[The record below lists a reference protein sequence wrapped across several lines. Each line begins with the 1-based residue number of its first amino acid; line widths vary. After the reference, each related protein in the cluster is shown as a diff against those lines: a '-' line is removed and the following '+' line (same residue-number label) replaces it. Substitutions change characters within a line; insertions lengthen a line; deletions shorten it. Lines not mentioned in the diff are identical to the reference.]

1 MFVKELNINVIEA
14 AERRILEAFNK
25 NKVLAVSFSGG
36 KDSICMCDVLIKT
49 MRKYGIPFSR
59 IMVVFFDEEAIYPD
73 VEAIAMEWR
82 SRFLALGAKFYW
94 FCLPIKHFNCCNRLE
109 NDESFICWEPG
120 KESVWVRPMPK
131 FAIRNHSMFRMGMS
145 YQTFGKKIFQSV
157 PPMVGLRVA
166 ESIQRRQSIASIKT
180 SKFFYP
186 IYDWRDNDVWLYIKL
201 NNLNIPMTYI
211 YLYKTG
217 VPLNKLRISQFF
229 SIDTIKTL
237 PKVMEFYPDLYERI
251 IRREPNADLVMLY
264 WDTDMF
270 RSSRQDKKFELD
282 KDKDYCVILREAM
295 KNATLHPD
303 MYPGYKLAKK
313 LYSIM
318 SGKESPKTC
327 HKIYQMLIAGDP
339 KKRTY
344 RSLIGDIYRDKGGGV

>member
-1 MFVKELNINVIEA
+1 MFTKVLDINVVEA
-14 AERRILEAFNK
+14 TERRILEAFNK

-36 KDSICMCDVLIKT
+36 KDSICMCDMLVKT
-49 MRKYGIPFSR
+49 MRKYSIPFSR
-59 IMVVFFDEEAIYPD
+59 VIVVFFDEEAIYPD
-73 VEAIAMEWR
+73 VEAIALEWR

-94 FCLPIKHFNCCNRLE
+94 FCLPIKHFNCCNKLA

-145 YQTFGKKIFQSV
+145 YQDFAKKIFSEV
-157 PPMVGLRVA
+157 PQMVGLRVA
-166 ESIQRRQSIASIKT
+166 ESIQRLQSIASIRT
-180 SKFFYP
+180 SKFIYP

-201 NNLNIPMTYI
+201 NNLTIPMTYI

-270 RSSRQDKKFELD
+270 RSSMQDRKFELD
-282 KDKDYCVILREAM
+282 KEKDYRIILRESM
-295 KNATLHPD
+295 KKAASHPD
-303 MYPGYKLAKK
+303 MYPGYKSAKK
-313 LYSIM
+313 LYSMM
-318 SGKESPKTC
+318 SGKESAKTC
-327 HKIYQMLIAGDP
+327 HKIYQLLIAGDP

-344 RSLIGDIYRDKGGGV
+344 RSLIGEIYRDKGGGV